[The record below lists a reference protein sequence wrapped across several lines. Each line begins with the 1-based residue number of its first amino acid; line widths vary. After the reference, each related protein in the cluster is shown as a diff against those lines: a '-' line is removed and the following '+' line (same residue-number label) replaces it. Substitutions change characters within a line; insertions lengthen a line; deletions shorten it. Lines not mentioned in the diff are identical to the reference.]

1 MKFHPHPPSQAGLST
16 PLSRKRHSHIN
27 RTPNSR
33 SRSPNRLPLSQEE
46 SSLPD
51 MHHWSLPSPEDVGA
65 CAMLPRDSGVYS
77 AAGRADDDACLCRK
91 MSVVVDEANT
101 DLGVRDKV
109 ARDDILRGLEYLE
122 GRNER
127 SRDTIA
133 RIRTELERVMGA
145 NRALENINMRLENDL
160 LMQQHGFDTMW
171 KENERL
177 KEQALE
183 QWTAR
188 VKADEMHAET
198 RRDMQLEVR
207 QLRAQVTSTRH
218 GERGAA
224 ESESRQDE
232 VRQLAEEKSGFLL
245 KINQMEGEIAK
256 FVSGKRDAE
265 DLNSSLQ
272 EETSSLKVSLEE
284 VKTEL
289 SNQLQR
295 FVALKRSYRKLF
307 EENETFKSQLRGR
320 ASLANETWPVRSNT
334 KKAPGCEDSER
345 VNLINLKFVDRNKQ
359 RVAAAVGHLSL
370 PKAESPKALVSP
382 GRKLPPVQQ

>member
-1 MKFHPHPPSQAGLST
+1 MKFHPHPPNQAGL
-16 PLSRKRHSHIN
+16 PVSRKRHSHLN
-27 RTPNSR
+27 RNPSGS

-46 SSLPD
+46 SSLPG
-51 MHHWSLPSPEDVGA
+51 MHHWSLPSHEEA
-65 CAMLPRDSGVYS
+65 CACAVLPRDSGVYS
-77 AAGRADDDACLCRK
+77 AAGRADEDACVLRK
-91 MSVVVDEANT
+91 MSVVVDDANA
-101 DLGVRDKV
+101 DLDVRDKE

-160 LMQQHGFDTMW
+160 LMQQHGLDTML

-183 QWTAR
+183 QWSAR

-198 RRDMQLEVR
+198 RRDMERDVR

-218 GERGAA
+218 GEVGVA
-224 ESESRQDE
+224 EHESRGDE
-232 VRQLAEEKSGFLL
+232 LRKLREENTGFLL
-245 KINQMEGEIAK
+245 KINRMEVEIAT
-256 FVSGKRDAE
+256 FVSEKRDAE
-265 DLNSSLQ
+265 ELSSSLKEQ
-272 EETSSLKVSLEE
+272 TSSLTIHLEE

-295 FVALKRSYRKLF
+295 FVALKRSYRKLY

-334 KKAPGCEDSER
+334 KKAPVFEDSER
-345 VNLINLKFVDRNKQ
+345 INLINLKFVDRNTQ

-370 PKAESPKALVSP
+370 PKAESSKALVSP